1 MEAISC
7 QAEKLLASQGLH
19 FMELVDWC
27 STVDNDMRYG
37 ELGNKQISRASYIK
51 LQNGVKIT

>member
-7 QAEKLLASQGLH
+7 RAEKLLASQGLH

-27 STVDNDMRYG
+27 STVDDMRYG
-37 ELGNKQISRASYIK
+37 ELGNKQISWASYIK
-51 LQNGVKIT
+51 LQKGVKIT